1 MQANTVTI
9 DTVDSIDS
17 AGSSASIQ
25 FAPRFNVAVAFIDR
39 HLEEGRAHKA
49 AIRTVHGDVTY
60 GQLAENVNRCGN
72 ALRSLGVE
80 SGNRLLMIVKDCPE
94 FFFLFWGAIKAGI
107 VPVPVNTLLRAADY
121 QYMIDDSDCALVV
134 YSSEYAQSVESA
146 LAEAERKPQSL
157 CVAGEGRMAGGGSS
171 LAARMQAVSAE
182 LEPAPATAE
191 DDCFWLYSSGSTGR
205 PKGAVHRQ
213 RDMVVTCVQYA
224 RGVLGMTED
233 DVCFSAAKL
242 FFAYGLGNAMT
253 FPLWC
258 GASAVLSDQRPSPDM
273 TFALIERFQPTLYFG
288 VPTLYAAQLLALEQ
302 EEEQK
307 QKPRE
312 FPSLRAC
319 VSAGEALPAEVFRR
333 WKEYTGLTI
342 LDGIGSTELLHIFI
356 SNRPDDY
363 KPGTSGRPVPGYE
376 AKIVDESGNPVA
388 VGDMGRL
395 LIQGQSGAAYYW
407 NNPEKTAQTMLGD
420 WINTGDTY
428 VQDEDGYFAYCGRAD
443 DMLKVS
449 GQWVSPAEVESILF
463 QHPAVLEAAIVGW
476 EDDNSLTKPKAFVVL
491 KEGRPASEDL
501 AQELSAFV
509 KDRTLPHKY
518 PRWVEFVSELPKT
531 ATGKIQR
538 YKLRTPS
545 FGFPFSRE

>member
-9 DTVDSIDS
+9 DPTDS
-17 AGSSASIQ
+17 SIRL
-25 FAPRFNVAVAFIDR
+25 APRFNVAVPFIDR
-39 HLEEGRAHKA
+39 HLEEGRARKIA
-49 AIRTVHGDVTY
+49 LRTVHGAVTY
-60 GQLAENVNRCGN
+60 GQLAERVNRCGN
-72 ALRSLGVE
+72 ALRSMGV
-80 SGNRLLMIVKDCPE
+80 GAGCRMLMIVKDCPE
-94 FFFLFWGAIKAGI
+94 FFSLFWGAIKAGI

-121 QYMIDDSDCALVV
+121 QYMIDDSECTLVA
-134 YSSEYAQSVESA
+134 YSAEYALTVQPA
-146 LAEAERKPQSL
+146 LGGAERSPQSL
-157 CVAGEGRMAGGGSS
+157 CVAGEDSTF
-171 LAARMQAVSAE
+171 AALMRSASDE
-182 LEPAPATAE
+182 LEPAPAADE

-224 RGVLGMTED
+224 QGVLGMTEE

-258 GASAVLSDQRPSPDM
+258 GATAVLSDRRPSPEM
-273 TFALIERFQPTLYFG
+273 TFELLARFQPTLYFG

-302 EEEQK
+302 KQEQD
-307 QKPRE
+307 PPA

-333 WKEYTGLTI
+333 WKESTGLTI

-356 SNRPDDY
+356 SNRLDDY
-363 KPGTSGRPVPGYE
+363 QPGTSGRPVPGYE
-376 AKIVDESGNPVA
+376 ARIVDESGNPVA
-388 VGDMGRL
+388 TGEMGRL
-395 LIQGQSGAAYYW
+395 LIRGQSGAAYYW

-428 VQDEDGYFAYCGRAD
+428 VQDEAGYFTYCGRAD

-449 GQWVSPAEVESILF
+449 GQWVSPAEVEGILF
-463 QHPAVLEAAIVGW
+463 QHPAVLEAAIIGW
-476 EDDNSLTKPKAFVVL
+476 EDAHRLLKPKAFVVL
-491 KEGRPASEDL
+491 KAGQTASADL
-501 AQELSAFV
+501 ARELSAFV

-538 YKLRTPS
+538 YKLRTAQDA
-545 FGFPFSRE
+545 

>member
-9 DTVDSIDS
+9 DP
-17 AGSSASIQ
+17 AGSSTSIQ
-25 FAPRFNVAVAFIDR
+25 FAPRFNVAVSFIDR
-39 HLEEGRAHKA
+39 HLEEGRAPKT
-49 AIRTVHGDVTY
+49 AIRTLHGDVTY
-60 GQLAENVNRCGN
+60 AQLAENVNRCGN
-72 ALRSLGVE
+72 ALQALGVE
-80 SGNRLLMIVKDCPE
+80 SGNRMLMIVKDCPE

-134 YSSEYAQSVESA
+134 YSPEYARSVEPA

-157 CVAGEGRMAGGGSS
+157 CVAGEGGIAGGDTS
-171 LAARMQAVSAE
+171 LAALMQAASAE
-182 LEPAPATAE
+182 LEPSPATAE

-205 PKGAVHRQ
+205 PKGAVHRH

-224 RGVLGMTED
+224 QGVLGMTED

-273 TFALIERFQPTLYFG
+273 TFELIERFQPTLYFG

-302 EEEQK
+302 EK
-307 QKPRE
+307 GPRE

-333 WKEYTGLTI
+333 WKEHTGLTI

-428 VQDEDGYFAYCGRAD
+428 VQDEEGYFAYCGRAD

-449 GQWVSPAEVESILF
+449 GQWVSPAEVEGILF
-463 QHPAVLEAAIVGW
+463 QHPAVLEAAVVGW
-476 EDDNSLTKPKAFVVL
+476 EDANHLIKPRAFVVL
-491 KEGRPASEDL
+491 KAGRTASEDL
-501 AQELSAFV
+501 AQELSTFV

-538 YKLRTPS
+538 YKLRTP
-545 FGFPFSRE
+545 